1 MERTFDC
8 VLERVQYQGQTALT
22 ALNWPGLK
30 NIQALKATNF
40 LYGPMMI
47 FTKLSILLLY
57 FRLFSAN
64 QKFRIWIYIG
74 IITTLLNHVVGT
86 VLAITLCIP
95 SDPLK
100 YAACSHRLNALD
112 VVISVINII
121 SDFYILF
128 LPLLVISTLRMRR
141 NKKIGVG
148 AVFCTG
154 FLYRVLL

>member
-1 MERTFDC
+1 
-8 VLERVQYQGQTALT
+8 
-22 ALNWPGLK
+22 
-30 NIQALKATNF
+30 
-40 LYGPMMI
+40 MMI

-64 QKFRIWIYIG
+64 QLFRILIYIG

-95 SDPLK
+95 SDPVK
-100 YAACSHRLNALD
+100 YSKCSHRLNALD

-128 LPLLVISTLRMRR
+128 LSLLVISTLRMRR

-154 FLYRVLL
+154 FLY